1 MYTFNSY
8 RPLMCLVAHLR
19 KVFCLPSGVVAK
31 TFICVR
37 GKNIES
43 QKFVLFK
50 HYLLS
55 DTSLTRYDHK

>member
-1 MYTFNSY
+1 MF
-8 RPLMCLVAHLR
+8 
-19 KVFCLPSGVVAK
+19 FLPSDVVAK

-50 HYLLS
+50 IYLCS
-55 DTSLTRYDHK
+55 DASLIRFDDK